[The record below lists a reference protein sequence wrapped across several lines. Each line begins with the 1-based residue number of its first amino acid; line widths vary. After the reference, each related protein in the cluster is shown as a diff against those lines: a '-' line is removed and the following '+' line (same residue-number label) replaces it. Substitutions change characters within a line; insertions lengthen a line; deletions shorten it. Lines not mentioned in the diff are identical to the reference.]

1 MSILIVGASHRTASV
16 ELLERLA
23 LDSAGAAKLRRAALD
38 SDHVSEALVL
48 ATCNR
53 IEIYAEV
60 DRFHG
65 SVEDLTALLAEHAA
79 STMEEVLGSLY
90 VHYDEAAVAHLFE
103 VATGLDSM
111 VVGESQILGQ
121 VREALRDAQ
130 SDSSVGASLNT
141 LFQQGLRVGKRAHA
155 ETDIDHAGQSVVT
168 VALAEAA
175 EVLGPLDKARVCIVG
190 AGSVA
195 ALTAASVRRHA
206 PTAPIVIWS
215 RTQAHATRLA
225 ASVGGRSARIEDL
238 ADEIARADLV
248 ISCTGAPGPVITAQ
262 MVTAATTDRDPSS
275 RLVIVDLAL
284 PRDVE
289 PAAAASADA
298 RIISL
303 EVLAESVHNGSALRD
318 VVAVKAIVA
327 EEVSAFAAAR
337 DAARVAPTVVA
348 LRSMATAVVAAEL
361 ERLWTRLG
369 PLTAAE
375 RDEITATVTR
385 VADKLL
391 HEPTVRIKQFAGRSP
406 DSSYADALAELFAL
420 NPAAVEAVSRAGEP
434 R

>member
-23 LDSAGAAKLRRAALD
+23 LDTAGAAKLRTAALD
-38 SDHVSEALVL
+38 TDHVSEALVL

-65 SVEDLTALLAEHAA
+65 SVEDLTTLLADYAH
-79 STMEEVLGSLY
+79 STMEDVLGSLY

-121 VREALRDAQ
+121 VREALRQAQ
-130 SDSSVGASLNT
+130 ADSSAGASLNS

-155 ETDIDHAGQSVVT
+155 ETDIDHAGQSVVS

-175 EVLGPLDKARVCIVG
+175 EVLGALDRARVCIVG

-195 ALTAASVRRHA
+195 SLAAASVRRA
-206 PTAPIVIWS
+206 AAADIVVCS
-215 RTQAHATRLA
+215 RTPANAARVA
-225 ASVGGRSARIEDL
+225 ASVGGRSATLDQVPQEL
-238 ADEIARADLV
+238 TTADLV
-248 ISCTGAPGPVITAQ
+248 ISCTGATGPVISADMVATAL
-262 MVTAATTDRDPSS
+262 AGRDGRP
-275 RLVIVDLAL
+275 LVLVDLAL

-289 PAAAASADA
+289 PLASTGEAVSVIALETLAD
-298 RIISL
+298 
-303 EVLAESVHNGSALRD
+303 SVHNGSALED
-318 VVAVKAIVA
+318 VASVKAIVA
-327 EEVSAFAAAR
+327 EEVTAFAAAR

-348 LRSMATAVVAAEL
+348 LRTMATGVVAAEL
-361 ERLWTRLG
+361 DRLWARLG
-369 PLTAAE
+369 PLPAAQ
-375 RDEITATVTR
+375 RDEIIKAVTR

-406 DSSYADALAELFAL
+406 ESSYADALAELFAL
-420 NPAAVEAVSRAGEP
+420 DPATVEAVSRAGETG
-434 R
+434 